1 MRHSPRRLLGPFLS
15 ATRDVARLA
24 LVLLLFGALSAC
36 DSLYPLG
43 EKSKVSRL
51 SDKPTRFLTKGDIPD
66 RPPLILELGDPFL
79 APGNLGAGF
88 ELPTGAVWQ
97 PRLWVF
103 GTLRTALQTFDNG
116 VTPPTPEWAN
126 RFDLFA
132 NLQLTG
138 TEKIILGIRPLDK
151 NRFNAFSGYAIEE
164 DRVKNELNANIRT
177 FFFEGDFGSL
187 FPNLDKQGFIPIDLG
202 FSLGRQP
209 LLFQDGIL
217 INDTVDS
224 LGLVRNNV
232 RLPGVSNLRISGVYG
247 WDELDSRNDRQAYML
262 GMFLAADMPISTVE
276 LDAIYVGENRPEG
289 GSFHAGV
296 ATTQRIGHIS
306 TTFRVLGSY
315 SEAEDNARVADG
327 VLLTSEVSWTPQSS
341 DDIVYINSFLAIDNF
356 TQAGREPIVGG
367 PLAALGILFASPNL
381 GNHLSELSGRANDI
395 VGGAIGY
402 QAFWDNHRRNLVLE
416 LAGRVDTSGVGPSD
430 YALGFQFQQAFF
442 RRILLQVDSFY
453 AVQEDRDDAYGARTE
468 LLVQF

>member
-1 MRHSPRRLLGPFLS
+1 LLGPFLP
-15 ATRDVARLA
+15 ATGAVVRLA
-24 LVLLLFGALSAC
+24 LALLLSGALSAC
-36 DSLYPLG
+36 GGIYPLG
-43 EKSKVSRL
+43 ETTKVSRL
-51 SDKPTRFLTKGDIPD
+51 PDKPIRFRTKGDIPD

-79 APGNLGAGF
+79 APGNLRAGF

-116 VTPPTPEWAN
+116 VTPPTPEWVN

-138 TEKIILGIRPLDK
+138 TEKIVFGIRPLDK

-187 FPNLDKQGFIPIDLG
+187 FPNLDKQGFLPIDLG
-202 FSLGRQP
+202 FSIGRQP

-247 WDELDSRNDRQAYML
+247 WDELDTRNDRQAYML
-262 GMFLAADMPISTVE
+262 GLFLAADIPTSTLE
-276 LDAIYVGENRPEG
+276 LDAIYVNEDRPDG
-289 GSFHAGV
+289 GSFHAGF

-315 SEAEDNARVADG
+315 AEAESNARVADG

-341 DDIVYINSFLAIDNF
+341 DDIVYITSYVAIDNF

-367 PLAALGILFASPNL
+367 PLAALGILFASPGL
-381 GNHLSELSGRANDI
+381 GNHLSELSSLTNDI
-395 VGGAIGY
+395 VGGAVGY

-416 LAGRVDTSGVGPSD
+416 LAGRADTSGEGLND
-430 YALGFQFQQAFF
+430 FALGFQFQQAFF
-442 RRILLQVDSFY
+442 RRILLQVESFY
-453 AVQEDRDDAYGARTE
+453 AVQEDRDDAYGARSE
-468 LLVQF
+468 LLIQF